1 MAISAEAMV
10 LMEQNWC
17 YSSAK
22 AKRELG
28 YKPRSHDATVR
39 ETVDW
44 YLELIDDG
52 IIDGGAP
59 SPLSLGAAG
68 LRLAE
73 RTGALGL
80 ADAAARRLGLDLM
93 RR

>member
-1 MAISAEAMV
+1 M
-10 LMEQNWC
+10 
-17 YSSAK
+17 
-22 AKRELG
+22 R
-28 YKPRSHDATVR
+28 D
-39 ETVDW
+39 TVDW

-68 LRLAE
+68 LRWAD
-73 RTGALGL
+73 RVGALAV
-80 ADAAARRLGLDLM
+80 ADAAAGRLGLDLV